1 VGYLAPDL
9 NGRVALPPMLGLTPY
24 AMDRS
29 WVSRDTWEVAPDWY
43 VVRDGDG
50 RVRTFISCD
59 SREYMLDGLMMED
72 GRLVRSSG
80 DRVAMCRHSGV
91 DVEGGVAVEMSY
103 ARVILVDWQRV
114 ETSTLEVM
122 GQYEAQQ

>member
-1 VGYLAPDL
+1 
-9 NGRVALPPMLGLTPY
+9 MLGLTPY